1 MVNAIIRIK
10 NRSDKVVAMATM
22 SWGLQ
27 DWEKFVSGVIEVQDV
42 MLRCA
47 DEQGGECNAHVALST
62 NDISSWKE
70 D

>member
-27 DWEKFVSGVIEVQDV
+27 DWEKFVLGVIEMQDV
-42 MLRCA
+42 MLQCA
-47 DEQGGECNAHVALST
+47 DEQGGECNAHVALSS
-62 NDISSWKE
+62 NDISNWKE